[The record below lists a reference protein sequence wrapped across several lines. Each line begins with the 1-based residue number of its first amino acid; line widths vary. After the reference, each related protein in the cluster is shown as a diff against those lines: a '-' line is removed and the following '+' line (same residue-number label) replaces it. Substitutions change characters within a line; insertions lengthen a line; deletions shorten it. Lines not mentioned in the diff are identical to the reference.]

1 MQDNQKKL
9 GIKSK
14 VKKYFSEMRE
24 LLSEHIR
31 DYGMFIALATIMLF
45 FAITTGGLFMSARN
59 ISNLLNQTGYI
70 AVLSVGVT
78 LVIIIRHIDLSLGFA
93 SGFVGA
99 IAGVLIM
106 TYEIPLLF
114 VIPLLLLVGLVIG
127 LWHGFL
133 VAFMKIPAFVATLA
147 GMFIFR
153 GAILQTLSGTGTIV
167 IRNDAFNAISNGY
180 IPNLFGSQGVHMLT
194 LLLGIVGIVFYIYM
208 EFKNHKRKIEYN
220 FDVLSK
226 PMLTTKMVFLS
237 VLIGAVTVLM
247 ATYRGFSWT
256 LVILFVVVGVYHI
269 IMNKTTFG
277 RHVYAVGGNPEAAE
291 LSGISVT
298 RVTMMVFGSMG
309 FLTAVSGIMFASRL
323 QSATVTAGEL
333 FELEAIAGA
342 FVGGASA
349 TGGVGKVTGSFI
361 GAVVMAAL
369 TSGMNLMGAG
379 TAMQYI
385 VKGAVLVAA
394 VIFDVKTR
402 HKA

>member
-194 LLLGIVGIVFYIYM
+194 LLLGLVGIVFYIYM

>member
-1 MQDNQKKL
+1 
-9 GIKSK
+9 
-14 VKKYFSEMRE
+14 MRE

>member
-1 MQDNQKKL
+1 
-9 GIKSK
+9 
-14 VKKYFSEMRE
+14 MRE

-194 LLLGIVGIVFYIYM
+194 LLLGLVGIVFYIYM

>member
-1 MQDNQKKL
+1 
-9 GIKSK
+9 
-14 VKKYFSEMRE
+14 
-24 LLSEHIR
+24 
-31 DYGMFIALATIMLF
+31 
-45 FAITTGGLFMSARN
+45 
-59 ISNLLNQTGYI
+59 
-70 AVLSVGVT
+70 
-78 LVIIIRHIDLSLGFA
+78 
-93 SGFVGA
+93 
-99 IAGVLIM
+99 
-106 TYEIPLLF
+106 
-114 VIPLLLLVGLVIG
+114 
-127 LWHGFL
+127 
-133 VAFMKIPAFVATLA
+133 
-147 GMFIFR
+147 
-153 GAILQTLSGTGTIV
+153 
-167 IRNDAFNAISNGY
+167 
-180 IPNLFGSQGVHMLT
+180 
-194 LLLGIVGIVFYIYM
+194 M